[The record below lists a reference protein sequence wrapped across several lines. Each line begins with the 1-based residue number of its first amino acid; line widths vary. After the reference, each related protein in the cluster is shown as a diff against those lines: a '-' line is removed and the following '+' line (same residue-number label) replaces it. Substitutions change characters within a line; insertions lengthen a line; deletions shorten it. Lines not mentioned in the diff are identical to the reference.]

1 MAPFLCQ
8 FPFLVILKVQT
19 ARLTEKWLT
28 IKIFSDLALKKK
40 LPTKKEPVS
49 QIFKFKHLTFFKCNM
64 YIHYYKIKMHLGERE
79 REIEE
84 LFLSSFNSV

>member
-28 IKIFSDLALKKK
+28 IKMFSDLALKKSCQQRRSRF
-40 LPTKKEPVS
+40 S
-49 QIFKFKHLTFFKCNM
+49 QIFKFKHLTFLKCTIYT
-64 YIHYYKIKMHLGERE
+64 YIIKSKCILGRGRE

-84 LFLSSFNSV
+84 LF